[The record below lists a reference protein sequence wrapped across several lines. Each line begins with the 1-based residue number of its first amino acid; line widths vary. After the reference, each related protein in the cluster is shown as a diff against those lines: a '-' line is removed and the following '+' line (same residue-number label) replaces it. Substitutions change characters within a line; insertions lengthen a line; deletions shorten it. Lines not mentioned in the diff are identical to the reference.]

1 MDEVIRPEDFFGDR
15 LCTLDEYATWMSS
28 ENRAWLVRHL
38 GITEVAESRDLNEV
52 SRPSERMDKEKEK
65 AMNSI
70 FGTEIVGAWEAEHK
84 GDINITK
91 SIGIGTQ
98 VRDAVTKEYL
108 GKVVKVETV
117 VYATIETRDGD
128 QARVNVAR
136 IEVAPKLTPEQAW
149 SQLPLDIVKFLVE
162 IKRSPVRAWGG
173 DAVGWYG
180 NPVFLTPTKYSEL
193 RHQAY
198 VLLGGAGVKVTED
211 VKERVRSII
220 ETLAGHLGI
229 RIA

>member
-1 MDEVIRPEDFFGDR
+1 MDELIRPEDKR

-38 GITEVAESRDLNEV
+38 GITEVAE
-52 SRPSERMDKEKEK
+52 MDREKEEK
-65 AMNSI
+65 GMESKFSA
-70 FGTEIVGAWEAEHK
+70 FGKEGPAQEWPGAR
-84 GDINITK
+84 
-91 SIGIGTQ
+91 SIGVGTQ
-98 VRDAVTKEYL
+98 VRDVVTKEYL
-108 GKVVKVETV
+108 GKVVKIETVIYATVETPGSQQRDV
-117 VYATIETRDGD
+117 QPRIKIE
-128 QARVNVAR
+128 R

-173 DAVGWYG
+173 EAVGWHG
-180 NPVFLTPTKYSEL
+180 TPVFLTPTKYSEL
-193 RHQAY
+193 RRQAY

-229 RIA
+229 RVV

>member
-38 GITEVAESRDLNEV
+38 GITEVAE
-52 SRPSERMDKEKEK
+52 MDKEKEKK

-70 FGTEIVGAWEAEHK
+70 FGARSTAQELAHDAEK
-84 GDINITK
+84 QFGT
-91 SIGIGTQ
+91 SIGVGTQ
-98 VRDAVTKEYL
+98 VRDAMTKEYL
-108 GKVVKVETV
+108 GKIVQVETV

-128 QARVNVAR
+128 RARVNVAR

-149 SQLPLDIVKFLVE
+149 SQLPLDIVKRLVDL
-162 IKRSPVRAWGG
+162 KRLPGMMNEFAYT
-173 DAVGWYG
+173 A
-180 NPVFLTPTKYSEL
+180 L
-193 RHQAY
+193 RRECY

-211 VKERVRSII
+211 VKERVRSTI
-220 ETLAGHLGI
+220 ETLSRHLGI
-229 RIA
+229 RII